1 MKRAKSRC
9 KLVREKGEGL
19 RAKGNLIKWKLSIHL
34 RKDKKKKMG
43 DSERMSNRLGGRER
57 VDN

>member
-1 MKRAKSRC
+1 M
-9 KLVREKGEGL
+9 VREKGEGL
-19 RAKGNLIKWKLSIHL
+19 RAKGNLIKWKVSIHL

-57 VDN
+57 EDN